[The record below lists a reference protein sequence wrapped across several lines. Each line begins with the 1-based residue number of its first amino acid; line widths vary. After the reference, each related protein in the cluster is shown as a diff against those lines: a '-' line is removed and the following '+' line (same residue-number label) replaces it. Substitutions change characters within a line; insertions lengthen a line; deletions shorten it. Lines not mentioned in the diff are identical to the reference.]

1 MNKYLIPKAEFAAL
15 LEGAKRD
22 GKSAQ
27 DVHTK
32 VWFTLADQILTC
44 DDEVSFSI
52 FDNLSSL
59 TPGQSAVLCSAD
71 FYRGIKH
78 GDFITAITVSEERPP
93 RTLKALEI
101 LQAEEYSNLLRN
113 VEQVFPGKNFP
124 KYAEDIMWAVRK
136 QPADYFDK
144 MGARFLTGKGMKRPL
159 HDYVFAYVT
168 AHPEDFCT
176 PDK

>member
-15 LEGAKRD
+15 VEGAKRD
-22 GKSAQ
+22 GKSAE

-32 VWFTLADQILTC
+32 VWFALADQILTYGG
-44 DDEVSFSI
+44 EVSFSA
-52 FDNLSSL
+52 FSNLNSL
-59 TPGQSAVLCSAD
+59 TPGQNALLCCAD

-78 GDFITAITVSEERPP
+78 GDFITVITISEERPA
-93 RTLKALEI
+93 RTLGALEI
-101 LQAEEYSNLLRN
+101 LGADEYSHLLRK
-113 VEQVFPGKNFP
+113 VEQVFPGKKFP
-124 KYAEDIMWAVRK
+124 EYAEDIMWAVRK

-168 AHPEDFCT
+168 AHPEDFCA